1 MMQAKNSK
9 KSYFYAGLTV
19 LFWSTVATA
28 FKIGLSHLSP
38 ANLLFYSS
46 LTSLI
51 FFTALLLFSN
61 KNKNSLF
68 DIPNLLKSALFGF
81 LNPFLYYLILF
92 EAYKLLPAQIAQP
105 LNYTW
110 VIVVTILM
118 AVFMNQKLQLT
129 GIIGLLIS
137 FGGVIVLSSQGS
149 IPGLGEINIFGVIL
163 AISSSLFWGIYWLL
177 NVRDKRDDIPKLF
190 LNFLFG
196 TIFIF
201 IYCLFT
207 DGIAISLEGISA
219 GIYIG
224 LFEMGI
230 TFFVWLKALQ
240 YAENTAKTGNII
252 YLSPFLSL
260 VFIALMLGEPI
271 SIIAVAGLCLI
282 VLGIML
288 PKIMKKSF

>member
-1 MMQAKNSK
+1 MQAKNSK

-28 FKIGLSHLSP
+28 FKFGLSHLSP

-51 FFTALLLFSN
+51 FFAVLLLFSN
-61 KNKNSLF
+61 KRKSSLF
-68 DIPNLLKSALFGF
+68 SLPNLLKSALFGF

-149 IPGLGEINIFGVIL
+149 IPGLGEINIFGVVL

-177 NVRDKRDDIPKLF
+177 NVRDKRDDVHKLF

-207 DGIAISLEGISA
+207 EGITISFEGITA

-252 YLSPFLSL
+252 YISPFLSL
-260 VFIALMLGEPI
+260 VFIALILGEPI
-271 SIIAVAGLCLI
+271 SILSIAGLCLI
-282 VLGIML
+282 VLGILL
-288 PKIMKKSF
+288 PKILKKSD

>member
-1 MMQAKNSK
+1 MQAKNSK

>member
-1 MMQAKNSK
+1 MHTKNSK
-9 KSYFYAGLTV
+9 KSYFYAALTV
-19 LFWSTVATA
+19 FFWSTVATA
-28 FKIGLSHLSP
+28 FKFGLSHLSP

-51 FFTALLLFSN
+51 FFAVLLLFSN
-61 KNKNSLF
+61 KRKGSLF
-68 DIPNLLKSALFGF
+68 NLPNLMKSALFGF

-163 AISSSLFWGIYWLL
+163 AISSSLFWGFYWLL
-177 NVRDKRDDIPKLF
+177 NVRDKRDDVHKLF
-190 LNFLFG
+190 MNFLFG

-207 DGIAISLEGISA
+207 EGITISFEGITA

-260 VFIALMLGEPI
+260 VIIALILGEPI
-271 SIIAVAGLCLI
+271 SIISIAGLCLI
-282 VLGIML
+282 VLGILL
-288 PKIMKKSF
+288 PKILKKSS